1 MQKFVYKPEGSL
13 ITTEEN
19 QELTA
24 SDEGLAHAMQ
34 TCRILEGR
42 ALICDEQHN
51 LIVSLGERRGII
63 PRAEAA
69 VGISEGKTKDIA
81 IISRVGKPVC
91 FRVTALGGGERP
103 DGVAAVLS
111 RRAAQQECENYLFST
126 LAPGDILPGRVTHLE
141 PFGSFVD
148 IGCGVVSLISI
159 DNISVSRISHPRDR
173 FYPGQ
178 SIRAVIREIDRENRR
193 ITLTH
198 KELLGTWSQNAVR
211 FAPGQTVAGIVRT
224 IEDYGVFI
232 ELSPNLAGLAEP
244 KEGLCPGQH
253 AAVYI
258 KNILPEKMKI
268 KLAIIDV
275 FDGEDSE
282 RPHHEYFVND
292 EHIDRWE
299 YSPDECEKRIETIFS

>member
-1 MQKFVYKPEGSL
+1 MQKCVYYPEGFL
-13 ITTEEN
+13 IGTEEN
-19 QELTA
+19 AELTA
-24 SDEGLAHAMQ
+24 SAEGLARAMQ
-34 TCRILEGR
+34 TGRIVEGR
-42 ALICDEQHN
+42 ALVCDERHN
-51 LIVSLGERRGII
+51 LIVSLGDRRGII
-63 PRAEAA
+63 PREEAA

-91 FRVTALGGGERP
+91 FRVMSLCDAEP
-103 DGVAAVLS
+103 DGVVAVLS
-111 RRAAQQECENYLFST
+111 RRAAQQECEDYLLST
-126 LAPGDILPGRVTHLE
+126 LVPGDILPGRVTHLE

-178 SIRAVIREIDRENRR
+178 NIRAVVREIDRENRR

-198 KELLGTWSQNAVR
+198 KELLGTWSQNAEL
-211 FAPGQTVAGIVRT
+211 FAAGQTVAGIVRT
-224 IEDYGVFI
+224 VEDYGVFV
-232 ELSPNLAGLAEP
+232 ELTPNLAGLAEP
-244 KEGLCPGQH
+244 REGIRPGQR

-258 KNILPEKMKI
+258 KSILPEKMKV

-275 FDGEDSE
+275 FDDDESE
-282 RPHHEYFVND
+282 RPRHDYFVEG

-299 YSPDECEKRIETIFS
+299 YSPPGCEKRIETVFS